1 MTLYNKMLYI
11 ICSNIILML
20 YANALLRPHYEGSD
34 RAFMKGWALGKL
46 TGCGDETARL
56 TSLTTDLGERFPDI
70 RK

>member
-34 RAFMKGWALGKL
+34 RAFMKPGPWA
-46 TGCGDETARL
+46 
-56 TSLTTDLGERFPDI
+56 S
-70 RK
+70 